1 MRQEPFHFPMSVSSY
16 ISRHLVAVAAL
27 LLIASTLLLYAP
39 VKDYLFINWDD
50 NTYVTEN
57 NWVNRGLTW
66 ESVGWTMTTMEEANW
81 HPLTWLSH
89 MLDVQLFG
97 LNPTGHH
104 LTNLLLHIANVL
116 LLFGVL
122 QQMTGAVWRSA
133 LVAALFAL
141 HPLNVESVAWVA
153 ERKNVL
159 STLFWLLTMVA
170 YVGYVR
176 KPGWQRYLGVLG
188 IFVLG
193 LMAKSMLVTLP
204 CVLLLLD
211 YWPLKRL
218 GTDWKKIQKQL
229 PRLVMEK
236 LPLFIP
242 VAVASALAI
251 EAQSQAG
258 AISTWEWLP
267 MGTRVANAVAAY
279 GLYLKQMLWPTHLTI
294 FYPHPGNTLGVWP
307 VALAALVLLGISL
320 VVWWQGQRY
329 RYLVVGWLWYLG
341 TMVPV
346 SGIIQVGGQ
355 SMADR
360 FAYVPFIG
368 LFIIVI
374 WGAKD
379 MMQRM
384 RLKREWLAVAAL
396 CMLMPLAVLSR
407 LQLSYWENTT
417 ALFEHALVVNPTNHL
432 AHNLLGV
439 ESMGKQEFAQAQ
451 QRFMEAIKVG
461 PKYAP
466 AYNNLGLLLLK
477 QDRLDEAVER
487 FSQAFQVD
495 PNSVDALNNLGIVW
509 LRKGNFR
516 EATVQL
522 SQAMKVDPNYAPAY
536 GNMGLVLAA
545 QERYEEAIDRY
556 HRALEI
562 EPHSYDNLNNLGLAL
577 MATDRLNQAV
587 AHLSRAQKINPNHVE
602 AYANLGLALAKAGRT
617 EEAAQR
623 LSRAIEIQPQFAQS
637 YYYLG
642 LVRTAQERIP
652 EAIAHYRAALER
664 QHNHPGARQKL
675 NLLLKETEEGQPN

>member
-1 MRQEPFHFPMSVSSY
+1 MSVSTY

-27 LLIASTLLLYAP
+27 LLIASTLLVYAP
-39 VKDYLFINWDD
+39 IKDYPFINYDD
-50 NTYVTEN
+50 NLYVTN
-57 NWVNRGLTW
+57 NPWVQRGLTW
-66 ESVGWTMTTMEEANW
+66 ERARWAMTTLEAAFW

-97 LNPTGHH
+97 LNPSGHH
-104 LTNLLLHIANVL
+104 LTNLLLHLANVL

-122 QQMTGAVWRSA
+122 QRMTGEVWRSA

-159 STLFWLLTMVA
+159 STLFWLLTIWA
-170 YVGYVR
+170 YVSYVR
-176 KPGWQRYLGVLG
+176 KPGWQRYLGVMG
-188 IFVLG
+188 AFVLG
-193 LMAKSMLVTLP
+193 LMAKPMLVTLP

-211 YWPLKRL
+211 YWPLGRL
-218 GTDWKKIQKQL
+218 GKDWREFQKRL
-229 PRLVMEK
+229 PRLVVEK

-242 VAVASALAI
+242 VVAASVVAI
-251 EAQSQAG
+251 KAQSQAG
-258 AISTWEWLP
+258 ALSSWEWLP
-267 MGTRVANAVAAY
+267 LGTRVGNAVLAY
-279 GLYLKQMLWPTHLTI
+279 GLYLKQMVWPMDLVV
-294 FYPHPGNTLGVWP
+294 FYPHPGSSLGAWP
-307 VALAALVLLGISL
+307 LVLATLVLVGISL
-320 VVWWQGQRY
+320 VVGWQGQRY

-346 SGIIQVGGQ
+346 SGFIQVGAH

-360 FAYVPFIG
+360 YAYVPFIG
-368 LFIIVI
+368 LFMIAV
-374 WGAKD
+374 WGATD
-379 MMQRM
+379 MMRSM

-407 LQLSYWENTT
+407 VQLSYWRNTT
-417 ALFEHALVVNPTNHL
+417 ALFEHVLVVNPNNHL

-439 ESMGKQEFAQAQ
+439 ESMEKREFAQAQ
-451 QRFMEAIKVG
+451 QRFLEAIKIG

-466 AYNNLGLLLLK
+466 AYNNLGLVLLE
-477 QDRLDEAVER
+477 QERFDEAAER
-487 FSQAFQVD
+487 FSQAFEVD

-509 LRKGNFR
+509 LRKGKFR
-516 EATVQL
+516 EATIQF

-556 HRALEI
+556 DRALEI
-562 EPHSYDNLNNLGLAL
+562 APDSYDNLNNLGLAL
-577 MATDRLNQAV
+577 MATDRLDQAL
-587 AHLSRAQKINPNHVE
+587 AHLSRAQKVNPNNVE

-623 LSRAIEIQPQFAQS
+623 LSQAIEIQPQFAQS

-652 EAIAHYRAALER
+652 EAIENYRAALER
-664 QHNHPGARQKL
+664 HPNHPGARQKL
-675 NLLLKETEEGQPN
+675 NLLLEQAEEVQ